1 MVYFGTRLSE
11 NISRREPEGY
21 LLCLNVPVAR
31 TGTQEYLPEEL
42 GLPPSGG
49 VIQVY
54 RPEEEVFSPACMAS
68 FEGMPV
74 TEDHPSCAEGVTA
87 ENIRFLQKGH
97 AHNIRRGTGAESDL
111 LLADLMI
118 TDPDLAD
125 RILGGK
131 REISCGYNYLLCEE
145 EGQYVQ
151 REIRGNHL
159 AVVEA
164 GRAGPRVSIRDHRAR
179 AGAVSSG
186 PADPLVRSGP
196 TGTSAS
202 GGLSGSAG
210 LIGPSRPFGLS
221 GPSHPSSFSPL
232 SIPSVPS
239 VRNPKTSTDHE
250 RSSPMK
256 KTIRNTPV
264 TAAPR
269 TGAVSAKHMARLMA
283 RMARDGET
291 EELAEMISEL
301 VEPDTAVVAVLPTE
315 EAQPAE
321 TAAEAVAEAVA
332 EVVEAA
338 AETAAEAA
346 SAPVPAPETAPALPA
361 QDCAEII
368 SLLRQILSV
377 LSGPAA
383 ADEEPAAPI
392 SETPAEAAAET
403 AAETTVE
410 AVVEAVTQAVE
421 ATESAAS
428 ADDLPADPMESL
440 VAEAVQEAVEAT
452 AEEAAAEA
460 VQAVLEPASQD
471 EDPEDPVSTVLE
483 SELDCNP
490 PSDRTADALRAAMA
504 TFRPILKQMA
514 PSARRQ
520 AVSRIAAN
528 LKAQDRKR
536 AAARKAAGT
545 GDTYALL
552 RSPANR
558 TTPKNPQALGERIM
572 ASRNVNY
579 QKN

>member
-74 TEDHPSCAEGVTA
+74 TEDHPSYEEGVTA

-125 RILGGK
+125 RILNGK

-145 EGQYVQ
+145 EGQYIQ

-164 GRAGPRVSIRDHRAR
+164 GRAGPRVSIRDHRA
-179 AGAVSSG
+179 VSAPS
-186 PADPLVRSGP
+186 AHKQ
-196 TGTSAS
+196 TSS
-202 GGLSGSAG
+202 
-210 LIGPSRPFGLS
+210 
-221 GPSHPSSFSPL
+221 
-232 SIPSVPS
+232 
-239 VRNPKTSTDHE
+239 NDHE
-250 RSSPMK
+250 RSKPMK

-264 TAAPR
+264 TATSR
-269 TGAVSAKHMARLMA
+269 VGAVSAKHMARLMA

-301 VEPDTAVVAVLPTE
+301 VEPDTAVVAALPTE
-315 EAQPAE
+315 EEKPAE
-321 TAAEAVAEAVA
+321 AAAEAVAEAVA

-338 AETAAEAA
+338 AETAELSAESAA
-346 SAPVPAPETAPALPA
+346 EPAPVLPP
-361 QDCAEII
+361 QDCVEII
-368 SLLRQILSV
+368 SLLRQILTV
-377 LSGPAA
+377 LSGSAA
-383 ADEEPAAPI
+383 ADEDPAG
-392 SETPAEAAAET
+392 ETPAEAAAEA
-403 AAETTVE
+403 AAEATVE

-421 ATESAAS
+421 AAENAA
-428 ADDLPADPMESL
+428 DEDLPADPVESL
-440 VAEAVQEAVEAT
+440 VAEAVQEAVEGA

-460 VQAVLEPASQD
+460 VQAVLEPISGD
-471 EDPEDPVSTVLE
+471 GDPEDPVSSVLE
-483 SELDCNP
+483 SDQDCNP
-490 PSDRTADALRAAMA
+490 PSDRTADALRAAMSA
-504 TFRPILKQMA
+504 FRPILKQMA
-514 PSARRQ
+514 PAARRQ

-528 LKAQDRKR
+528 LKAQDRR
-536 AAARKAAGT
+536 RTAARKAAG
-545 GDTYALL
+545 GQDTYALL
-552 RSPANR
+552 RGAAAR
-558 TTPKNPQALGERIM
+558 TAVRNPQALGERIM

-579 QKN
+579 RKD

>member
-1 MVYFGTRLSE
+1 
-11 NISRREPEGY
+11 
-21 LLCLNVPVAR
+21 
-31 TGTQEYLPEEL
+31 
-42 GLPPSGG
+42 
-49 VIQVY
+49 
-54 RPEEEVFSPACMAS
+54 
-68 FEGMPV
+68 
-74 TEDHPSCAEGVTA
+74 
-87 ENIRFLQKGH
+87 
-97 AHNIRRGTGAESDL
+97 
-111 LLADLMI
+111 
-118 TDPDLAD
+118 
-125 RILGGK
+125 
-131 REISCGYNYLLCEE
+131 
-145 EGQYVQ
+145 
-151 REIRGNHL
+151 
-159 AVVEA
+159 
-164 GRAGPRVSIRDHRAR
+164 
-179 AGAVSSG
+179 
-186 PADPLVRSGP
+186 
-196 TGTSAS
+196 
-202 GGLSGSAG
+202 
-210 LIGPSRPFGLS
+210 
-221 GPSHPSSFSPL
+221 
-232 SIPSVPS
+232 
-239 VRNPKTSTDHE
+239 
-250 RSSPMK
+250 MK

-264 TAAPR
+264 TTAPR
-269 TGAVSAKHMARLMA
+269 AGAVSAKHMARLMA

-301 VEPDTAVVAVLPTE
+301 VEPDTAVVAALPTE

-346 SAPVPAPETAPALPA
+346 SSPAAVPAPETAPALPA

-392 SETPAEAAAET
+392 GETPAEAAAEAAAET
-403 AAETTVE
+403 AAEATVE

-421 ATESAAS
+421 AAESTAS